1 MNCSLFNDLLPFLW
15 TASDFFWN
23 YRCPSRTFVVHRRDV
38 VDPRRLEWS
47 WAPLRRFHE
56 STHLYS
62 ASDFPTDFREQ
73 GILMKILVVDDEPDF
88 RAMLREW
95 LFRQGH
101 DAHDVSDEREVLK
114 ILQQS
119 HYDLVT
125 LDLMMPQA
133 NGLTLVSQIRN
144 VSPKTQVIV
153 VSGEAD
159 VRVAVEVIKAGAQA
173 CMAKPVEFEAF
184 RDELT
189 RLKNT
194 LGLNSSVPGRSVV
207 SDVATS

>member
-1 MNCSLFNDLLPFLW
+1 
-15 TASDFFWN
+15 
-23 YRCPSRTFVVHRRDV
+23 
-38 VDPRRLEWS
+38 
-47 WAPLRRFHE
+47 
-56 STHLYS
+56 
-62 ASDFPTDFREQ
+62 
-73 GILMKILVVDDEPDF
+73 MKILVVDDEPDF

-184 RDELT
+184 RDDLTEL
-189 RLKNT
+189 
-194 LGLNSSVPGRSVV
+194 
-207 SDVATS
+207 